1 MVEEPYA
8 PNKRKPTANTHN
20 VSKKANDAVIGP
32 DVLKVMLLNYI
43 EQLSITV
50 IRN

>member
-8 PNKRKPTANTHN
+8 PNKRKPTTNAHN
-20 VSKKANDAVIGP
+20 VSKKANDAVLGP

>member
-8 PNKRKPTANTHN
+8 PNKRKPTTNVHN
-20 VSKKANDAVIGP
+20 VSKKANDTVLGL